1 MLRASWSVLALWCGT
16 QSLAYATDWG
26 LKLDDAV
33 DTTPVRDSP
42 AAAPSTANY
51 SVRWTTLTQPIDNS
65 TGIPRACG
73 PDNGARCSRDSMP
86 LGSGRAAVNAWVDT
100 HGLAFYLR
108 DGRALNEYHVLHTM
122 GMVQLKLTPNPFAP
136 GILSDFEQHLDHER
150 AVLTVRANSTDGLNV
165 LLQLFVDRLHHVVRI
180 RAESSRP
187 VDLAASLFLWRRN
200 STFAPASSEVKTAW
214 CGDCGE
220 GYTHGD
226 TVSRFAGDALRQRDH
241 AGVTWQWRA
250 NQSQSV
256 FTRSVE
262 QQRLPIA
269 LGSQIVTDPLSRL
282 TAGAVI
288 VAVEGPLRTIQPAAG
303 VVVNTTKA
311 GIYGLLSS
319 RTAAQSFELLVVPH
333 VNPGSNG
340 KSYDFDAELRVVVA
354 NALKSDYDTALAEH
368 VGAWAKLWQRSWIL
382 VAGERGSEQYNVTQM
397 AVLGRYLD
405 LSQGSGPYPIKWQG
419 GSFHY
424 DSPPTTNN
432 IDEHGWGGAYWIWE
446 TRYPYYATNAA
457 GDFDM
462 NIVWLQMFRNQL
474 PLARAR
480 VKQLYGHSGAIFVE
494 TTYLWGSPLLSNFA
508 EHCNRTL
515 PAPDGDCRLLGQRG
529 VPIDSSCDVENP
541 YIKHFF
547 SGSLEVCVMAL
558 RQFEHTQN
566 GLRDGRAL
574 LELSDAV
581 LTFYREHWRWATVN
595 GTMHLFNSSGCE
607 SWPRCDDPA
616 PEIAGLTVLLEG
628 LLALPADVADDSAL
642 GHQVWRMMLKSL
654 PPLPLIGDGS
664 RGIAPCRASHAP
676 QIEGGEGVGLYPIW
690 PFQLFGAAQTSAQAE
705 HFPKSLGLASWH
717 NSGTPQMNTI
727 PGQHNSAPM
736 VQAAALGLAAEARSA
751 LVWEHQQR
759 PLSNNRGFNQSHA
772 GNVPRFPGFWGTFAG
787 LNCSTDPYGTVSA
800 SEMCTFGDT
809 DPYPGTAAKQRIALQ
824 LMLMQTA
831 APANAE
837 TAEGRRIVL
846 FPGWPRAWGDV
857 RFKLSAPLNTTVECE
872 LRDGEVVNLVVTPAS
887 RRLDIEI
894 ALLQTQSRLKA
905 DDSDIT
911 VLSPLLDSAY
921 AAPRSAA
928 AGAVRQQGKTVLYV
942 HCGSGSDFNSGTS
955 PEAALKTLPKAIS
968 LRPSTIHIS
977 GGMCRLTKALL
988 LDQPVVLCGDGK
1000 TALSGGQNI
1009 TGWRTS
1015 PRHPGSKVVVANV
1028 SRFPLAEIKMLRIGP
1043 ISLRRAR
1050 WPKLVG
1056 DGLTTPNW
1064 LFAMPWS
1071 SGAVAPNR
1079 SRSVHQ
1085 LGIDPTMLPP
1095 HVNLSAI
1102 VGTGFVHVLGCVERD
1117 VNSQLTKVLSI
1128 GGNATEPTANIEFR
1142 NEFSTNQRYYFEN
1155 VDWQLE
1161 EGEFVHDKT
1170 NGLIYAWPPCA
1181 QAPLLMSD
1189 GAVAPVTDQLLEIRG
1204 ENTVVSN
1211 LTFLDTTFY
1220 ADGYWDGPGIS
1231 FHPLLQSNVYAADT
1245 VDTGQQPSDAAV
1257 RVNYANNITIEACN
1271 FLSSIGGYGVAI
1283 GNHTTNSRVLGCL
1296 IEHVGQVVSSPFP
1309 SGLAEW
1315 GSSPISCHGYA
1326 SDALII
1332 SRTVGTASRSTAR
1345 HPRATARTSE
1355 EDLLQLQLRGRCI
1368 IIL

>member
-1 MLRASWSVLALWCGT
+1 MSRASWSVLALWCGVHT
-16 QSLAYATDWG
+16 HTYAADWG
-26 LKLDDAV
+26 LKLDDDAGATAV
-33 DTTPVRDSP
+33 RGSP
-42 AAAPSTANY
+42 DVATPSTANY

-73 PDNGARCSRDSMP
+73 PNNAARCSRDSMP
-86 LGSGRAAVNAWVDT
+86 LGSGRAAVNVWVDT

-108 DGRALNEYHVLHTM
+108 DGRALDEYHALHTL
-122 GMVQLKLTPNPFAP
+122 GMIQLKLTPNPFATRNLRD
-136 GILSDFEQHLDHER
+136 IEQHLDHER
-150 AVLTVRANSTDGLNV
+150 AVLTVRANSSDGLNV
-165 LLQLFVDRLHHVVRI
+165 VLQLFVDRLQHVVRI
-180 RAESSRP
+180 RAQSSRP
-187 VDLAASLFLWRRN
+187 VDLAASLFLWRRDA
-200 STFAPASSEVKTAW
+200 TFAPASYQVKTAW

-226 TVSRFAGDALRQRDH
+226 TVSRFDGSSLQQRDH
-241 AGVTWQWRA
+241 VGAGVTWQWRA

-256 FTRSVE
+256 FTRSIE

-269 LGSQIVTDPLSRL
+269 VESQIPTDPLSRL
-282 TAGAVI
+282 SAGGVI
-288 VAVEGPLRTIQPAAG
+288 VSVKGPLRTIQPAAG
-303 VVVNTTKA
+303 VVVNTTRA
-311 GIYGLLSS
+311 GTYGLLSS
-319 RTAAQSFELLVVPH
+319 TTAARSFELLVVPH
-333 VNPGSNG
+333 VNPGSSG
-340 KSYDFDAELRVVVA
+340 KSYNFKTELRAAVA
-354 NALKSDYDTALAEH
+354 DALKFDYDTALAEH
-368 VGAWAKLWQRSWIL
+368 VDAWARLWQRSWIL
-382 VAGERGSEQYNVTQM
+382 VPGGRGSEQYNVTQM

-419 GSFHY
+419 GLFHY
-424 DSPPTTNN
+424 DSPPTTNT

-446 TRYPYYATNAA
+446 TRYPYYATTAA

-462 NIVWLQMFRNQL
+462 TAVWLRMFRDQL

-480 VKQLYGHSGAIFVE
+480 VRQIYGHSGAIFVE
-494 TTYLWGSPLLSNFA
+494 TTYLWGAPLLSNFA

-515 PAPDGDCRLLGQRG
+515 PAPDGDCRLVGQPG

-558 RQFEHTQN
+558 RQYEHTQN
-566 GLRDGRAL
+566 GLRDGRSL
-574 LELSDAV
+574 LELSDDV
-581 LTFYREHWRWATVN
+581 LMFYREHWRWATVN

-628 LLALPADVADDSAL
+628 LLALPADVADQSVL
-642 GHQVWRMMLKSL
+642 GYQAWRQMLKSL

-676 QIEGGEGVGLYPIW
+676 QIEGGEGVGMYPIW
-690 PFQLFGAAQTSAQAE
+690 PFQMFGAAQTSAQAK

-736 VQAAALGLAAEARSA
+736 VQAAALGLATEARSA

-759 PLSNNRGFNQSHA
+759 PLSQNRGFNESHA
-772 GNVPRFPGFWGTFAG
+772 GNVPRFAGFWGTFAG
-787 LNCSTDPYGTVSA
+787 LNCSTNPYGTVPA
-800 SEMCTFGDT
+800 TEMCTFGDT
-809 DPYPGTAAKQRIALQ
+809 DPYPGTAAKHRIALQ
-824 LMLMQTA
+824 LMLMQAA

-837 TAEGRRIVL
+837 TVEGRRIVL

-857 RFKLSAPLNTTVECE
+857 WFKLNAPLNTTVECE
-872 LRDGEVVNLVVTPAS
+872 LKDGKVVNLVVTPTS
-887 RRLDIEI
+887 RRVDIVI
-894 ALLQTQSRLKA
+894 APLQNHSRLIIKA

-921 AAPRSAA
+921 AAPLST
-928 AGAVRQQGKTVLYV
+928 AVDAMRQQGKTVLYV
-942 HCGSGSDFNSGTS
+942 NCTSGSDINSGTS
-955 PEAALKTLPKAIS
+955 PEAALRTLPKAVS
-968 LRPSTIHIS
+968 LRPSAIHIS
-977 GGMCRLTKALL
+977 GGMCPLTKKLL
-988 LDQPVVLCGDGK
+988 IDQPVVLRGDGK
-1000 TALSGGQNI
+1000 TALSGGQSI

-1015 PRHPGSKVVVANV
+1015 PRHPGSNVMVAKV
-1028 SRFPLAEIKMLRIGP
+1028 SGFPLAEIKMLRLGP

-1064 LFAMPWS
+1064 LFTMPWS

-1079 SRSVHQ
+1079 SRGVHR
-1085 LGIDPTMLPP
+1085 LGINPTMLPP

-1102 VGTGFVHVLGCVERD
+1102 AGSGFVHVLGCVERD

-1128 GGNATEPTANIEFR
+1128 GGNATQPFARIMFR

-1161 EGEFVHDKT
+1161 EGEFVHDET
-1170 NGLIYAWPPCA
+1170 NDLLYAFPPSA
-1181 QAPLLMSD
+1181 QARLLKSD

-1220 ADGYWDGPGIS
+1220 ADGYWDGPGM
-1231 FHPLLQSNVYAADT
+1231 
-1245 VDTGQQPSDAAV
+1245 
-1257 RVNYANNITIEACN
+1257 
-1271 FLSSIGGYGVAI
+1271 
-1283 GNHTTNSRVLGCL
+1283 
-1296 IEHVGQVVSSPFP
+1296 
-1309 SGLAEW
+1309 
-1315 GSSPISCHGYA
+1315 
-1326 SDALII
+1326 
-1332 SRTVGTASRSTAR
+1332 
-1345 HPRATARTSE
+1345 
-1355 EDLLQLQLRGRCI
+1355 
-1368 IIL
+1368 